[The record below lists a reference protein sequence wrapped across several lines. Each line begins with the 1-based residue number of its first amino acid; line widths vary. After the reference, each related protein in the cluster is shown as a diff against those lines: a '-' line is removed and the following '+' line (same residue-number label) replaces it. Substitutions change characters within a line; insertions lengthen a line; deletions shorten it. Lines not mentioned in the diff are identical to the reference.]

1 MHEGKLFDHVPFS
14 RHVTLLAPT
23 RVVPSGQSNLAME
36 SHMYSTM
43 TPVCTARPN
52 GVGQSIAGHWMVGGA
67 RERGGVAS
75 VHVKKS
81 REGEDGVGKK
91 GREET
96 GVRVRGVGRCGMRYA
111 TYKLCTICSM

>member
-67 RERGGVAS
+67 RERGRVVS

-81 REGEDGVGKK
+81 RGGEVWGRKEGKK
-91 GREET
+91 Q
-96 GVRVRGVGRCGMRYA
+96 V
-111 TYKLCTICSM
+111 